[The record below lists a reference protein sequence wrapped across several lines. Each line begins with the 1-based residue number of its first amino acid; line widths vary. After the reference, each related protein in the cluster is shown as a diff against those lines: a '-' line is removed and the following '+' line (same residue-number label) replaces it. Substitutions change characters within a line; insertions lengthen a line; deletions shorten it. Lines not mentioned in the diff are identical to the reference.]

1 MAPKKLTEADKTSIL
16 SLYRQPQETT
26 STLADRYGVSNSTIS
41 RLLKSNLPEAEY
53 SLLIQQK
60 RGTPEK
66 AGTEKN
72 AIEDMISA
80 PAESAP
86 AVPKAKPRGRKK
98 AEVAP
103 VPSPATEPSTEDASP
118 VAADLP
124 PVTPKAKPRSKKQ
137 VDAQPATAIADSEAE
152 SSSLQDLPPAAIE
165 EAAAKP
171 VTPARRR
178 RSKSASLPDA
188 EAADS
193 PEALDTPDPV
203 DPTPEPTQLTLPDP
217 EPAPTKPARPVL
229 KSAQPSVP
237 ETLEAETGLS
247 NGDEAEG
254 DDWDSPVLGDDYDD
268 DDGDDGDDD
277 GENIYPW
284 DGVDSPTERLHHH
297 GGRSA
302 TETLEISPLTADVL
316 PSLCYVVVERTSSDL
331 VVLPLRTF
339 AELGQIPE
347 SEGESQTLPVFE
359 NHNVARRFSRRNQ
372 RVVKV
377 PDGTLLQTTSAY
389 LQAKGI
395 TRLFIDGQ
403 VFSLDSDP
411 AEPLVTAAE
420 E

>member
-26 STLADRYGVSNSTIS
+26 STLAERYGVSNSTIS
-41 RLLKSNLPEAEY
+41 RLLKSSLPEAEY

-60 RGTPEK
+60 RGTPERN
-66 AGTEKN
+66 ATDKN
-72 AIEDMISA
+72 ATEDTISVF
-80 PAESAP
+80 AEPTS
-86 AVPKAKPRGRKK
+86 AVPQAKPRGRKK
-98 AEVAP
+98 AEATPVVPQAIEPPTEAGAILP
-103 VPSPATEPSTEDASP
+103 VP
-118 VAADLP
+118 
-124 PVTPKAKPRSKKQ
+124 
-137 VDAQPATAIADSEAE
+137 VDAHNLSPQ
-152 SSSLQDLPPAAIE
+152 AIE
-165 EAAAKP
+165 LPTEAASETEGSSPGDLLSAAVEEATPPITKP
-171 VTPARRR
+171 SRRR
-178 RSKSASLPDA
+178 RTQRESLP
-188 EAADS
+188 ESSLPESLPPDS
-193 PEALDTPDPV
+193 PAAA

-217 EPAPTKPARPVL
+217 ELVTAPAKPAPPVL
-229 KSAQPSVP
+229 KSAQTSAP
-237 ETLEAETGLS
+237 ETSEAPEAETDLG
-247 NGDEAEG
+247 NEVDGDG

-297 GGRSA
+297 GARTA
-302 TETLEISPLTADVL
+302 TETLEIFPLTADVL

-411 AEPLVTAAE
+411 AKPSLTTADE
-420 E
+420 